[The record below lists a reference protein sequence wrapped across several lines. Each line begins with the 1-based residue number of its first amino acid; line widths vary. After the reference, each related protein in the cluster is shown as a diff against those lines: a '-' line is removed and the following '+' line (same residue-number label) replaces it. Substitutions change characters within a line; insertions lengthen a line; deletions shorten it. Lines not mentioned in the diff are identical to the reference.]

1 LCQSCLT
8 KGKVEQAHAVDHVFP
23 WRQFGERAF
32 RFNLFQSLCRG
43 HHSLKTA
50 REQRGEYLC
59 YIDGEKTLTEADWPS
74 AVGG

>member
-1 LCQSCLT
+1 M
-8 KGKVEQAHAVDHVFP
+8 FP

-32 RFNLFQSLCRG
+32 RYNLFQSLCKG

-59 YIDGEKTLTEADWPS
+59 YIEGEKTLTEADWPS
-74 AVGG
+74 AVGGG